1 MIWEIILIFVL
12 LMANGAFAMAEIAI
26 ISSRKVRLQR
36 KAEQGDERARDALL
50 LANSPSEF
58 LSSVQVGLTLVSIV
72 TGALG
77 GATLADRAGEWL
89 QVQMPW
95 LGKYGH
101 TVAFVL
107 VVGTLAYVSLVI
119 GELVPKRIALGNP
132 EGIAVVV
139 AKPMRAV
146 LRLAAPLVAFLSWTG
161 DLCIRIIGTRASDEP
176 IVSEEEVRGMIEQGL
191 GAGVFHQREKEMLE
205 GVFQLDQLLVADLMT
220 PSARI
225 VWINLDDP
233 PEVVNRTIVG
243 SGHSRFPVYQG
254 NRDNVV
260 GVVEVKALWANVA
273 LVGATDVRNVMFPP
287 LVVPESVPAVRLL
300 ETFRSTGRH
309 LALVSDE
316 FGMIQGLITLHDVVE
331 AIVGQLPEKGLRQQ
345 PAVKRREDGSL
356 LVDAALEIGEFKRV
370 ARIKRLPG
378 EERGEFLS
386 VGGFL
391 IDQLEHIPEAGE
403 KVVAAGH
410 VFEVIDMDLHR
421 IDKILVTK
429 V

>member
-1 MIWEIILIFVL
+1 MIWEIILIFAL
-12 LMANGAFAMAEIAI
+12 LIANGAFAMAEIAI

-77 GATLADRAGEWL
+77 GATLADRAGEWM
-89 QVQMPW
+89 QEQMPW
-95 LGKYGH
+95 LGKHGH
-101 TVAFVL
+101 AVAFVL
-107 VVGTLAYVSLVI
+107 VVGSIAYVSLVI

-146 LRLAAPLVAFLSWTG
+146 LRLATPVVSLLSWTS
-161 DLCIRIIGTRASDEP
+161 DLCLRMIGTRASDEP
-176 IVSEEEVRGMIEQGL
+176 VVSEEEVRGMIEQGL
-191 GAGVFHQREKEMLE
+191 GAGVFHEREKEMLE

-225 VWINLDDP
+225 LWLNVDDV
-233 PEVVNRTIVG
+233 PEVTNRAIVA

-260 GVVEVKALWANVA
+260 GVVEVKALWANMA
-273 LVGATDVRNVMFPP
+273 LAGTADLRSVMFPP
-287 LVVPESVPAVRLL
+287 LVVPESLPAVRLL
-300 ETFRSTGRH
+300 ETFRSSGRH

-331 AIVGQLPEKGLRQQ
+331 AIVGQLPEKGLRLQ
-345 PAVKRREDGSL
+345 PTVKRRDDGSL
-356 LVDAALEIGEFKRV
+356 LVDASVEIGEFKRV

-386 VGGFL
+386 IGGFV

-403 KVVAAGH
+403 RIVAAGH
-410 VFEVIDMDLHR
+410 VFEVVDMDLHR

>member
-1 MIWEIILIFVL
+1 MIWEIILIFAL
-12 LMANGAFAMAEIAI
+12 LIANGAFAMAEIAI

-101 TVAFVL
+101 TVAFIL

-146 LRLAAPLVAFLSWTG
+146 LRLAAPLVSFLSWTS
-161 DLCIRIIGTRASDEP
+161 DLCIRMIGTRASDEP

-225 VWINLDDP
+225 VWINLDDS
-233 PEVVNRTIVG
+233 PELVNRTIVG

-273 LVGATDVRNVMFPP
+273 LVGATDVRSVMFPP

-391 IDQLEHIPEAGE
+391 IDQLEHIPETGE

>member
-1 MIWEIILIFVL
+1 MIWEIIFIFAL
-12 LMANGAFAMAEIAI
+12 LLANGAFAMAEIAI

-50 LANSPSEF
+50 LANSPSDF
-58 LSSVQVGLTLVSIV
+58 LSTVQVGITLVSILS
-72 TGALG
+72 GAFG
-77 GATLADRAGEWL
+77 GATLAERAGGWL
-89 QVQMPW
+89 EQNVP
-95 LGKYGH
+95 LVGAHGH
-101 TVAFVL
+101 TIAFVVVVGGIAYLSL
-107 VVGTLAYVSLVI
+107 VV
-119 GELVPKRIALGNP
+119 GELVPKRIALANP

-139 AKPMRAV
+139 AKPMRAILRV
-146 LRLAAPLVAFLSWTG
+146 SMPAVALLNWSSDLWLRLVGAPK
-161 DLCIRIIGTRASDEP
+161 SDDP
-176 IVSEEEVRGMIEQGL
+176 VVSEEEVRGMIEQGL

-225 VWINLDDP
+225 VWLNVDDS
-233 PEVVNRTIVG
+233 PEVINRTIVA

-260 GVVEVKALWANVA
+260 GIVEVKALWANMA
-273 LVGATDVRNVMFPP
+273 LAGTADLRSVMSAP

-300 ETFRSTGRH
+300 ETFRSSGRH

-316 FGMIQGLITLHDVVE
+316 FGMIQGMITLHDVVE
-331 AIVGQLPEKGLRQQ
+331 AIVGQLPEKDLRQQ
-345 PAVKRREDGSL
+345 PSIKRRDDGSL
-356 LVDAALEIGEFKRV
+356 LVDASLEIAEFKRV
-370 ARIKRLPG
+370 AKIKRLPG

-386 VGGFL
+386 LGGFM

-403 KVVAAGH
+403 KVVAVGH
-410 VFEVIDMDLHR
+410 VFEVVDMDLHR
-421 IDKILVTK
+421 IDKILVSK

>member
-1 MIWEIILIFVL
+1 MIWEIIFIFAL
-12 LMANGAFAMAEIAI
+12 LVANGAFAMAEIAI

-95 LGKYGH
+95 LGKHGH
-101 TVAFVL
+101 TVAFVV
-107 VVGTLAYVSLVI
+107 VVGGIAYVSLVI

-146 LRLAAPLVAFLSWTG
+146 LKLAAPVVGFLSWTS
-161 DLCIRIIGTRASDEP
+161 DLCIRMIGTRASDEP
-176 IVSEEEVRGMIEQGL
+176 VVSEEEVRGMIEQGL

-225 VWINLDDP
+225 VWLNLDDA
-233 PEVVNRTIVG
+233 PEVINRTIVA

-260 GVVEVKALWANVA
+260 GIVEVKALWANMA
-273 LVGATDVRNVMFPP
+273 LAGTADLRSVMFAP

-300 ETFRSTGRH
+300 ETFRSSGRH

-331 AIVGQLPEKGLRQQ
+331 AIVGQLPEKDLRQQ
-345 PAVKRREDGSL
+345 PSIKRREDGSL
-356 LVDAALEIGEFKRV
+356 LVDASLEIAEFKRV
-370 ARIKRLPG
+370 AKIKRLPG

-386 VGGFL
+386 LGGFM
-391 IDQLEHIPEAGE
+391 IDQLEHIPETGE